1 MDNLILKKKLI
12 EACEK
17 IQKERI
23 EAIQSTMDEAQQS
36 ANEYGAPKDRYDS
49 FRMQQLN
56 KKDMFGSQLQKANS
70 EFIALEKIKEIIN
83 IKKVEYG
90 AVVIIE
96 GQKLFISI
104 SLGKVDLDNDI
115 YFAISPNVPIFEA
128 MKGLKKN
135 DSFTFRGKTTKIID
149 VF

>member
-12 EACEK
+12 ETCEK

-23 EAIQSTMDEAQQS
+23 EAIQGTMDEAQQS

-70 EFIALEKIKEIIN
+70 EFIALEKIKELIN

-90 AVVIIE
+90 AVVITE
-96 GQKLFISI
+96 EQKLFISI
-104 SLGKVDLDNDI
+104 SLGKVELDHDV
-115 YFAISPNVPIFEA
+115 YFAISPNVPIFDA

>member
-1 MDNLILKKKLI
+1 MNSETLKHKLI
-12 EACEK
+12 ETCEK
-17 IQKERI
+17 LQRDKIASLQN
-23 EAIQSTMDEAQQS
+23 AMDEAQQA
-36 ANEYGAPKDRYDS
+36 ANEYGGPKDRYDS

-70 EFIALEKIKEIIN
+70 EFIALEKIKELIN

-90 AVVIIE
+90 AVVITE
-96 GQKLFISI
+96 EQKLFISI
-104 SLGKVDLDNDI
+104 SLGKVELDHDV
-115 YFAISPNVPIFEA
+115 YFVISPNVPIFEA

>member
-1 MDNLILKKKLI
+1 MDNLTLKKKLI
-12 EACEK
+12 EVCEK

-23 EAIQSTMDEAQQS
+23 EAIQSAMDEAQQS
-36 ANEYGAPKDRYDS
+36 ANEYGGPKDRYDS

-70 EFIALEKIKEIIN
+70 EFIALEKINDLKG
-83 IKKVEYG
+83 IKKVEFG
-90 AVVIIE
+90 AVVITAD
-96 GQKLFISI
+96 QKLFISI
-104 SLGKVDLDNDI
+104 SLGKVEVENESF
-115 YFAISPNVPIFEA
+115 FAISPNVPIFEA

-135 DSFTFRGKTTKIID
+135 DTFTFRDKKIKILD

>member
-1 MDNLILKKKLI
+1 MDNLTLKKKLI

-23 EAIQSTMDEAQQS
+23 EAIQSAMDEAQQS
-36 ANEYGAPKDRYDS
+36 ANEYGGPKDRYDS

-56 KKDMFGSQLQKANS
+56 KKDMFASQWQKANS
-70 EFIALEKIKEIIN
+70 EFIALEKINDLKG
-83 IKKVEYG
+83 IKKVEFG
-90 AVVIIE
+90 AVVITAE
-96 GQKLFISI
+96 QKLFISI
-104 SLGKVDLDNDI
+104 SLGKVEVEDESF
-115 YFAISPNVPIFEA
+115 FAISPNVPIFEA

-135 DSFTFRGKTTKIID
+135 DTFTFRDKKIKILD

>member
-1 MDNLILKKKLI
+1 MDNLTLKKQLI

-23 EAIQSTMDEAQQS
+23 DSIKSAMDEAQQS
-36 ANEYGAPKDRYDS
+36 ANEYGGPKDRYDS

-56 KKDMFGSQLQKANS
+56 KKDMFGNQLQKANT
-70 EFIALEKIKEIIN
+70 EFIALEKINKL
-83 IKKVEYG
+83 KVTKRVEFG
-90 AVVIIE
+90 AVVMTE
-96 GQKLFISI
+96 EQKLFISI
-104 SLGKVDLDNDI
+104 SLGKVEMNNDI
-115 YFAISPNVPIFEA
+115 YFAISPNVPLFEA

-135 DSFTFRGKTTKIID
+135 DTFTFRGKTSKIID